1 MPSNEHPR
9 WFTLLQRELREYRVS
24 LVWTPFVLAGALAL
38 IMLAGVVV
46 ANQVSTFGEAAL
58 SAILQSEQDDEGL
71 RFGVVIINDDED
83 SEVAGS
89 QADAPGTPAVPGE
102 SGSELRIEPVPEVD
116 EKAWNF
122 SREWQF
128 SPPAGPGKEAP
139 GENGEAPVESLNPVL
154 QGVHMLMLLVLLV
167 VSLNYALG
175 ALYNDRKDRSILFWK
190 SMPVAPREEV
200 LVKLAVVLLVAPAIF
215 LLASLLAQI
224 AMLLLSMALVWRM
237 DLDPVTQVLGNV
249 DFGRLLLDQVGGWLV
264 TALWVAP
271 MYAWCLLASAAARR
285 SPFLLAIAPV
295 LIAML
300 LESLLFGSS
309 HLASAVQN
317 HIPHYAGERN
327 AVGFYLFG
335 PDWASMDPWGLLLGL
350 LAAGL
355 MLWGA
360 VWLRRERWEI

>member
-1 MPSNEHPR
+1 MSSNDSRR
-9 WFTLLQRELREYRVS
+9 WFSLIQRELREYRLS

-46 ANQVSTFGEAAL
+46 ANQVSTFGEAVL
-58 SAILQSEQDDEGL
+58 SAILQAEGEGEGL
-71 RFGVVIINDDED
+71 ELGVIIID
-83 SEVAGS
+83 SDGKSASPPATSGLP
-89 QADAPGTPAVPGE
+89 AIPDASDPA
-102 SGSELRIEPVPEVD
+102 LQIERVPEA
-116 EKAWNF
+116 EEEAWNF
-122 SREWQF
+122 SREWRF
-128 SPPAGPGKEAP
+128 SPPGRGDRTAESSESGS
-139 GENGEAPVESLNPVL
+139 PVETLNPLL

-167 VSLNYALG
+167 VSVHYALG
-175 ALYNDRKDRSILFWK
+175 SLFNDRRDRSILFWK

-200 LVKLAVVLLVAPAIF
+200 LAKLAVCLLVAPLMF
-215 LLASLLAQI
+215 LAASLLAQL
-224 AMLLLSMALVWRM
+224 AMLLLSVALVWRM
-237 DLDPVTQVLGNV
+237 GLDPVAQVLGNLE
-249 DFGRLLLDQVGGWLV
+249 FARLLLDQVGGWLV

-309 HLASAVQN
+309 YLASAVQN
-317 HIPHYAGERN
+317 HVPHYAGARN

-335 PDWASMDPWGLLLGL
+335 PDWGTLDLWSLLLGL

-355 MLWGA
+355 MLWA
-360 VWLRRERWEI
+360 AIWLRRHRWEI